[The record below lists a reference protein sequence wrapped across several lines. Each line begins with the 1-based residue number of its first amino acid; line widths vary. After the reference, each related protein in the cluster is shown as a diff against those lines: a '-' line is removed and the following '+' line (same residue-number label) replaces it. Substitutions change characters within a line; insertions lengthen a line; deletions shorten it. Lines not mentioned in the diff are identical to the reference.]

1 MLVTMVVCSFNTH
14 KDVDVCFK
22 CQTNRFVDGSS
33 TIPWKVLRLFL
44 LIPRLI
50 RMYRSKSMAELLT
63 WHSIGASLEGLIQNV
78 TNSIAWKH
86 INEKWPEFVIDT
98 CNVRLGL
105 ALDGVNPFG
114 DLSSCHSTW
123 PVVLLNYNLLPW
135 LVTKRYFLMLAF
147 IIPSK
152 ESCTSINVDVYL

>member
-1 MLVTMVVCSFNTH
+1 MVVCSFNTH
-14 KDVDVCFK
+14 KDGDVCFK

-33 TIPWKVLRLFL
+33 TIPRKMLRLFL

-50 RMYRSKSMAELLT
+50 RMYRCKS
-63 WHSIGASLEGLIQNV
+63 WHSIGVSLDGLIQNV
-78 TNSIAWKH
+78 IDSIAWKH

-114 DLSSCHSTW
+114 NLSSCHSTW
-123 PVVLLNYNLLPW
+123 PVVLLNYNLPPW